1 MASWKNGILAA
12 AFVVAAV
19 SAGAAPSKFD
29 GVVQPSWANDHVVY
43 EGDLLKLRLDTS
55 SGNISASPFRGRFR
69 LHLFRKAVL
78 RLLTPPCCCIWVQ
91 QAGASRPRTG
101 SCMARPPPI

>member
-1 MASWKNGILAA
+1 MAAWKTGVFAA
-12 AFVVAAV
+12 AVVAAV
-19 SAGAAPSKFD
+19 VCTLEAAASKFD

-55 SGNISASPFRGRFR
+55 SGNILASPFRGRFR
-69 LHLFRKAVL
+69 LHLFKKAVL
-78 RLLTPPCCCIWVQ
+78 PLLTPCFCIWVQ
-91 QAGASRPRTG
+91 QAGASRARTG